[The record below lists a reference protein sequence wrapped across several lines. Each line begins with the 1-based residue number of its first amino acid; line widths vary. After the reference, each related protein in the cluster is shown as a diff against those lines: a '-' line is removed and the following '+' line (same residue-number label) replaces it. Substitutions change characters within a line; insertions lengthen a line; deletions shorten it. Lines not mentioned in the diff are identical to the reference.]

1 MAMRHASAA
10 SGAKRRLTTRLS
22 RGAPT
27 FAAKPLIPNSF
38 RKDVP
43 ETFHFAVNL
52 PAFVVRRTMA
62 QIAPSSGPRYA
73 VPNGR
78 TPTLR
83 CTATMLDVDPTP
95 NVESRYRLN
104 IRNIRGPGHALRHRT
119 RQPL

>member
-1 MAMRHASAA
+1 MRHVSAA

-22 RGAPT
+22 RGAPYLLT
-27 FAAKPLIPNSF
+27 KPLIQNSF
-38 RKDVP
+38 HKDVP

-62 QIAPSSGPRYA
+62 QIVPSSGPRYA

-78 TPTLR
+78 IPTSR
-83 CTATMLDVDPTP
+83 CTATTPDVDPTP